1 MYRLTCKPRLLR
13 QQGGFT
19 LLELAVV
26 MIIVTLLLGGLA
38 MPLMA
43 QLEQQKINETRA
55 TLVEVREALMG
66 FAITNGR
73 LPCPAISAINGDEK
87 PACPAA
93 ADRHGFIPWARLGVS
108 GVDAWGHLLRYS
120 VTPSYAAPAGTLT
133 LSPPTASDITIRA
146 RDSTGVLVNLS
157 NTNSIPAVVLS
168 HGKNGFG
175 STDTQGNAMAA
186 VPLAN
191 TDELANA
198 TGVVL
203 FVSQTLQVAG
213 SPGGEY
219 DDIVTWISPAVFF
232 NRMVMAKRL
241 P

>member
-1 MYRLTCKPRLLR
+1 MYYLTRKPVLLR

-19 LLELAVV
+19 LLELAIV
-26 MIIVTLLLGGLA
+26 MIIITLLLGGLA
-38 MPLMA
+38 MPLTA

-55 TLVEVREALMG
+55 TLAEAREALMG
-66 FAITNGR
+66 FAVTNGR
-73 LPCPAISAINGDEK
+73 LPCPAISAVNGDEK
-87 PACPAA
+87 PVCSVA
-93 ADRHGFIPWARLGVS
+93 ADRHGFLPWARLGVS

-120 VTPSYAAPAGTLT
+120 VTPAYAAPAGTLI

-146 RDSTGVLVNLS
+146 RDNAGVLVNLS
-157 NTNSIPAVVLS
+157 NANSIPAVVLS

-175 STDTQGNAMAA
+175 STDIQGNAMTA
-186 VPLAN
+186 VPAAN

-198 TGVVL
+198 TSVVS
-203 FVSQTLQVAG
+203 FVSQTLRVAG
-213 SPGGEY
+213 STGGEY
-219 DDIVTWISPAVFF
+219 DDVVVWISPAVFF